1 MINCGHTWPTGS
13 AWGHTWAKVV
23 RNCHTAFQ
31 AVFCPAST
39 TQSPQ
44 HSTPRLWRKTGRAR
58 RPRGRRHGPGRA
70 CSAHGSARDWGAV
83 PRFRP
88 GGDPRPCPRHLL
100 PTSLIPPPK
109 SLRSHELNGTF
120 ALHRGPGRESPRK
133 SLKRPTTMAIEG
145 LYEDQEN
152 TSSPMVRRRAS
163 TRRPLGAINANTI
176 MSPAASASKAY
187 KAEAPAPAAP
197 PPQSPL
203 FSVAPE
209 VSPWTVP
216 DSPVAC
222 PLDEKEWAQ
231 KRSRGG
237 AMALTALAL
246 GAMLAII
253 AGPSIMPSPAPA
265 MAPSLVESQSG
276 PVVQH
281 SPIEQAVEELVVSYR
296 DDGPAAPADEFDV
309 SHFFAEPAVPV
320 EIASDDA
327 AGFAESWVQEE
338 PAHNIAEEDNEPTEP
353 FVLDDDW
360 APLSVDDLAA
370 GLEKVTLAPS
380 GPEEEEAVA
389 WEASMMSGPLHI
401 PQMSESDMP
410 EFAGFARLTP
420 EGDLYL
426 FEEADAEFPTGMLAV
441 DGCMGTPEPHGTCF
455 SLHTGVGA
463 FLGCVGDQE
472 EAFDW
477 VHAARQVPCT
487 AH

>member
-1 MINCGHTWPTGS
+1 
-13 AWGHTWAKVV
+13 
-23 RNCHTAFQ
+23 
-31 AVFCPAST
+31 
-39 TQSPQ
+39 
-44 HSTPRLWRKTGRAR
+44 
-58 RPRGRRHGPGRA
+58 
-70 CSAHGSARDWGAV
+70 
-83 PRFRP
+83 
-88 GGDPRPCPRHLL
+88 
-100 PTSLIPPPK
+100 
-109 SLRSHELNGTF
+109 
-120 ALHRGPGRESPRK
+120 
-133 SLKRPTTMAIEG
+133 MAIEG

-152 TSSPMVRRRAS
+152 MSSPMVRRRAS

-176 MSPAASASKAY
+176 MSPAASASKAS

-216 DSPVAC
+216 DSPVTC

-231 KRSRGG
+231 KRFRGG
-237 AMALTALAL
+237 PVALTALAL
-246 GAMLAII
+246 GTMLAII
-253 AGPSIMPSPAPA
+253 TGPSIMPSTAPA
-265 MAPSLVESQSG
+265 IVPAFEESQPG

-281 SPIEQAVEELVVSYR
+281 SPVEQAVEELV
-296 DDGPAAPADEFDV
+296 ATEFDV
-309 SHFFAEPAVPV
+309 THFFAEPAVPV
-320 EIASDDA
+320 EIASDDT
-327 AGFAESWVQEE
+327 AGFAKSWVKEE
-338 PAHNIAEEDNEPTEP
+338 LAHNIVEEDNEPTEP

-360 APLSVDDLAA
+360 DPLSVDDLAA
-370 GLEKVTLAPS
+370 GLEKVTLAPA
-380 GPEEEEAVA
+380 GAEEEEAVA

-472 EAFDW
+472 EAMDW
-477 VHAARQVPCT
+477 VHAARQVPCM